1 MNQNQTDVFFTAST
15 IVTNNLN
22 EVKENNRIETES
34 LHPECYYL

>member
-15 IVTNNLN
+15 IVANNVN

-34 LHPECYYL
+34 LYPECYYL